1 MIGRASKNSEPG
13 RIEKLRERQC
23 LVSSMMATDSY
34 GFRATRENSARI
46 DLFSLLSLSSGSTD
60 LNDWFVEGDE
70 NTKVGYRTVPLNS

>member
-13 RIEKLRERQC
+13 SNRKASESDSVS

-46 DLFSLLSLSSGSTD
+46 DLFSLLSLSLSPRSTD

-70 NTKVGYRTVPLNS
+70 NTESGI